1 MKPVLVVGGAG
12 YVGSHACKALHKAGY
27 NPIVLDDLSR
37 GHREFVKWGPMEIGD
52 VCNTD
57 WVRCMLVKY
66 KPVAVMHFAA
76 LAYVEESFR
85 HPDAYYQVNVGG
97 TLSLLNA
104 MEREGFKNL
113 VFSSSCAVYGNPN
126 IDYPIFES
134 APKIPISPYGETK
147 LAAERAIMAY
157 KNAYGLKPVIL
168 RYFNAAG
175 ADIDGEIGEWHN
187 PETHLIPLIFK
198 AAESG
203 KPFTINGDGYATRDG
218 TCIRDFVH
226 VDDLARAHVAAME
239 RTLNYYDPLELQV
252 FNLGSGKGYSIC
264 EIIETAGYTA
274 NKKINVTV
282 GHRRKGD
289 PSRLVAG
296 TQVAFEYLHW
306 LPIHPIETILGTA
319 WAWEQKRRSNVT

>member
-1 MKPVLVVGGAG
+1 VKPIIVVGGAG

-37 GHREFVKWGPMEIGD
+37 GHREFVKWGPLEIGD

-57 WVRCMLVKY
+57 WVRRMLVQY
-66 KPVAVMHFAA
+66 QPVAVMHFAA

-113 VFSSSCAVYGNPN
+113 VFSSSCAVYGNPDG
-126 IDYPIFES
+126 DYPIFES
-134 APKIPISPYGETK
+134 APKIPISSYGETK

-187 PETHLIPLIFK
+187 PETHLIPLVLK

-203 KPFTINGDGYATRDG
+203 KPFTINGDDYATRDG

-226 VDDLARAHVAAME
+226 VDDLARAHVMAMK
-239 RTLNYYDPLELQV
+239 RTLNGYDPNDLQI
-252 FNLGSGKGYSIC
+252 FNFGSGTGYTIR
-264 EIIETAGYTA
+264 EIIKHAEHIT
-274 NKKINVTV
+274 NKKIPILFGT
-282 GHRRKGD
+282 RRIGD
-289 PSRLVAG
+289 PSVLVAG
-296 TQVAFEYLHW
+296 TTNARGFFKWTPNHS
-306 LPIHPIETILGTA
+306 IDSILETA
-319 WAWEQKRRSNVT
+319 WAWEQKRKTSAT